1 MRFRSARGAV
11 SFPLFLAVLGVSASL
26 AVAALPVGAA
36 WTPSPQ
42 GGDGLSVKRHHF
54 VLNGLRRVPG
64 QWGEL
69 SVPENRRD
77 PDSRRVTVTFG
88 RIPASAGSAGTAL
101 FFIAGGPGA
110 SGIGSFA
117 GNAAWLLPLREF
129 GDLVLVEQRGTGFSR
144 PRLDCAERWDFPI
157 DAPLK
162 RSRLIEVAREQFAAC
177 RRAWQAEGVDLAGYN
192 TVAYAEDVVAVADAL
207 GYRRF
212 GVVAFSYGTQI
223 ALELLRSHS
232 HRLSRA
238 VLLGVMGPSDSL
250 RNPMDH
256 DAVLGRAA
264 ELLERDEASEL
275 YPDLVNSTIAAIE
288 KLRHAPVQ
296 VSIPGTDGGEPVE
309 FVFDEL
315 AYRRQMVTRL
325 GIRDEL
331 AKLPR
336 FNRALI
342 DDTDREWLQSEL
354 RNRLQGLLWMRK
366 GPLAMRSAAQHYAT
380 VCAGADPA
388 PRDRVP
394 SSCVLGHTFHPAL
407 PEACDAW
414 QVPNLGDAFRQP
426 PRSDVPVL
434 MFSAELD
441 TKTPVNQAKRL
452 LPHLSR
458 ARHVVLMNAGHDD
471 LLEVVE
477 DVRTRMQAFFSGE
490 EVSASP
496 IVLGPIHFSM
506 PSIRSTPCTEGQC
519 PAPREF
525 SPFAGRDYPTQAPGQ

>member
-1 MRFRSARGAV
+1 V
-11 SFPLFLAVLGVSASL
+11 LAACVLL
-26 AVAALPVGAA
+26 GAA
-36 WTPSPQ
+36 SQAFAARAPLSQ
-42 GGDGLSVKRHHF
+42 SDDRLSVKRHYF
-54 VLNGLRRVPG
+54 VLNGLRRVAG

-69 SVPENRRD
+69 QVPENRT
-77 PDSRRVTVTFG
+77 DSRSRQIKVTFG
-88 RIPASAGSAGTAL
+88 RLPGSAGNAGTPT

-117 GNAAWLLPLREF
+117 GNAEWLLPLREF

-144 PRLDCAERWDFPI
+144 PRLDCAEHWDLPI
-157 DAPLK
+157 EAPLK
-162 RSRLIEVAREQFAAC
+162 RSELIATARRQFATC
-177 RRAWQAEGVDLAGYN
+177 RRTWQAEGVDLAGYN
-192 TVAYAEDVVAVADAL
+192 TVAYAEDIVAVADAL

-212 GVVAFSYGTQI
+212 AVVAFSYGTQI

-238 VLLGVMGPSDSL
+238 VLLGVMGPSDSI

-256 DAVLGRAA
+256 DAVLARAA
-264 ELLERDEASEL
+264 ELLRDDEASAV
-275 YPDLVNSTIAAIE
+275 YPDLVSSTAEAVAR
-288 KLRHAPVQ
+288 LRRAPVQ
-296 VSIPGTDGGEPVE
+296 VSFPDPESGEPIE
-309 FVFDEL
+309 FVYDEL

-336 FNRALI
+336 FNRALLAGS
-342 DDTDREWLQSEL
+342 DQDWLRSEL
-354 RNRLQGLLWMRK
+354 RTRLRGLLWMRK

-380 VCAGADPA
+380 VCAAADPA
-388 PRDRVP
+388 PRDDVP
-394 SSCVLGHTFHPAL
+394 SDCVLGHTFHPAL

-414 QVPNLGDAFRQP
+414 QVPNLGDDFREP

-441 TKTPVNQAKRL
+441 TKTPVQQAQRL
-452 LPHLSR
+452 LPHLEN

-477 DVRTRMQAFFSGE
+477 EVRARMAAFFSGE
-490 EVSASP
+490 TVSAAP
-496 IVLGPIHFSM
+496 IVLDPIRFSI
-506 PSIRSTPCTEGQC
+506 PSGHEAPCGQANCLQTPVS
-519 PAPREF
+519 
-525 SPFAGRDYPTQAPGQ
+525 SPFAGRDSSP